1 MMKVSRLTNNVYMS
15 QEIENKIYDIINN
28 TLEKHC
34 ILSYDTIYEQIGL
47 DSFEFIRLIVELEK
61 EFDFEFAEDMLVAT
75 NFQTIGNIVD
85 FVYAKIV
92 KN

>member
-1 MMKVSRLTNNVYMS
+1 MKVSRLTNNVYMS

-34 ILSYDTIYEQIGL
+34 ILSYDTKYEQIGL

-61 EFDFEFAEDMLVAT
+61 EFDFEFADDMLVAT